1 MFDPAS
7 IALDAFGLARG
18 VLAGSAVA
26 ALGLATGALMA
37 MLRRSRAQATKA
49 RDEAPW
55 R

>member
-1 MFDPAS
+1 MFEPAG

-18 VLAGSAVA
+18 VLAGAAVA

-37 MLRRSRAQATKA
+37 MLRRSRVQATKA
-49 RDEAPW
+49 REEATW